1 VQPEL
6 RAGAEAID
14 CRDVA
19 ALALALARSTLVVQ
33 GPPGTGKT
41 FTGGEIIAALLAAGK
56 RVGVT
61 ATGHHAIHNLLAEV
75 ERAVAARGET
85 FHGVKRSDPARP
97 ETQYHSPLGLPW
109 IDNAPANAPFGE
121 YALVAGTSWLFSRDD
136 LAKLDVLVID
146 EAGQVAL
153 ADAVA
158 MATNAESLVL
168 LGDPLQLAQVSL
180 AEHPEQTG
188 ASVLGHL
195 LGTHGTVPEDR
206 GVFLDRTFRMHPAL
220 CEFIS
225 QLVYEGRLHAADTC
239 ARQRVDAPWFAG
251 AGLRYVPV
259 EHADNAQRSAE
270 EAQAVVEI
278 VEGLVGG
285 TFTARD
291 GTTRP
296 LTPADILVVSPYNAQ
311 VSLVRAELRAR
322 FGGSVRVGTVDK
334 FQGQEA
340 PVVIYTLAASSA
352 EDAPRG
358 ADFLLEEN
366 RFNVA
371 VSRGRALAVLVCSPR
386 ILATPCSSVEQLA
399 AVAAFCAF
407 VERATA

>member
-1 VQPEL
+1 
-6 RAGAEAID
+6 
-14 CRDVA
+14 
-19 ALALALARSTLVVQ
+19 
-33 GPPGTGKT
+33 
-41 FTGGEIIAALLAAGK
+41 
-56 RVGVT
+56 
-61 ATGHHAIHNLLAEV
+61 
-75 ERAVAARGET
+75 
-85 FHGVKRSDPARP
+85 
-97 ETQYHSPLGLPW
+97 
-109 IDNAPANAPFGE
+109 
-121 YALVAGTSWLFSRDD
+121 
-136 LAKLDVLVID
+136 
-146 EAGQVAL
+146 
-153 ADAVA
+153 
-158 MATNAESLVL
+158 
-168 LGDPLQLAQVSL
+168 
-180 AEHPEQTG
+180 
-188 ASVLGHL
+188 
-195 LGTHGTVPEDR
+195 
-206 GVFLDRTFRMHPAL
+206 MHPAL

-225 QLVYEGRLHAADTC
+225 QLVYGGRLHAAAAC
-239 ARQRVDAPWFAG
+239 ARQRLDAPWFAG

-259 EHADNAQRSAE
+259 EHADNAQRSSE

-285 TFTARD
+285 TFTAAD
-291 GTTRP
+291 GATRP

-311 VSLVRAELRAR
+311 VSLVRAELRGR

-386 ILATPCSSVEQLA
+386 ILATPCSSVEQLG